1 MDSND
6 ETNHAAVRSL
16 LTLITCV
23 LPPRPCAATVG
34 KQGVDDVILVD
45 GAKTIS
51 LQNEQAEIQ
60 EMIVSTNETVMAAGG
75 VVDTDMGELLESVR
89 SAFRPPTI
97 PAQCT

>member
-1 MDSND
+1 MQLSPSPL
-6 ETNHAAVRSL
+6 AADTDNLRPSAS
-16 LTLITCV
+16 
-23 LPPRPCAATVG
+23 PCAATVG
-34 KQGVDDVILVD
+34 EQGVDDVILVD

-51 LQNEQAEIQ
+51 LQNEQADIQ